1 MFYKK
6 LKKERQVYY
15 KRDTHWN
22 NYGAFILN
30 ILMQNKQYYI
40 ITMHKNEKEETME
53 EIDLIE
59 LFKIFWR
66 RKIQI
71 ILIILIFMCLGYIY
85 TTKHVTPMYT
95 ASTTLVL
102 TSSDN
107 QNNTTNSITATDIV
121 VNSKLVDTYS
131 ELTKSK
137 NILEEVI
144 SNLGMSI
151 KVEKLK
157 NSITVSSVENTE
169 LIEIK
174 VKNVEPENSAK
185 IANEVAKV
193 FIKRIAEFYNINNVQ
208 IVDEA
213 QIPTTPS
220 NINHKKDII
229 MFTLIGALISVAYV
243 VIANM
248 LDTTIKSADE
258 LEKICKYPVLASIPI
273 YVKNKKSQKE
283 KELIVDRDPK
293 SPVSEVFRTLRTNI
307 QFMNAKNE
315 SKVVLVTSTLPGEG
329 KSWIS
334 SNLAATFA
342 QAGKVVLLIDA
353 DMRKGRQYNI
363 FNTSPKPG
371 LSNYLS
377 GIGSSLNDE
386 NEVNN
391 IENYIQETEV
401 ENLYMIP
408 AGDIPPNPSELLI
421 SKKMSLVIEEL
432 KDKCDIII
440 IDGTP
445 CELVTDSVVLTRLA
459 DITIMVTSYKQTKR
473 ESLKKIIENIRNI
486 GGENIGIILN
496 KIHISDK
503 KYEERYYYGSTEI
516 SEKSNNNIE
525 KEIDIK
531 ESKNQED
538 NKNIENKINENNDNK
553 LLEEKKKDILKQI
566 DDFMENQKEE
576 N

>member
-1 MFYKK
+1 
-6 LKKERQVYY
+6 
-15 KRDTHWN
+15 
-22 NYGAFILN
+22 
-30 ILMQNKQYYI
+30 
-40 ITMHKNEKEETME
+40 ME

-59 LFKIFWR
+59 LFKTFWR
-66 RKIQI
+66 KKIQI

-85 TTKHVTPMYT
+85 TTNYVTPMYS

-102 TSSDN
+102 TSSN
-107 QNNTTNSITATDIV
+107 NKNNTTNSITTTDIV

-131 ELTKSK
+131 ELIKSK
-137 NILEEVI
+137 NVLEEVI
-144 SNLGMSI
+144 SNLGMNI
-151 KVEKLK
+151 KVERLK
-157 NSITVSSVENTE
+157 NSITVSSLEDTE

-174 VKNVEPENSAK
+174 VKNIEPENSAK

-193 FIKRIAEFYNINNVQ
+193 FIKRITEFYNINNVQ

-213 QIPTTPS
+213 QIPTSPS
-220 NINHKKDII
+220 NINHKKDIL
-229 MFTLIGALISVAYV
+229 MFGLIGALISVAYV

-258 LEKICKYPVLASIPI
+258 LDKMFKLPILASIPV
-273 YVKNKKSQKE
+273 YGNTKKLKNTDRT

-293 SPVSEVFRTLRTNI
+293 SPVSEVFRTLRANI

-386 NEVNN
+386 NEINN

-408 AGDIPPNPSELLI
+408 AGDVPPNPSELLI

-459 DITIMVTSYKQTKR
+459 DITIMVTAYKQTKK
-473 ESLKKIIENIRNI
+473 ENLKKVIGNIKNI
-486 GGENIGIILN
+486 GGKNIGIILN
-496 KIHISDK
+496 KIHISEK

-516 SEKSNNNIE
+516 QKKSNNNTE
-525 KEIDIK
+525 KEIDSK
-531 ESKNQED
+531 ESKNQKN
-538 NKNIENKINENNDNK
+538 NKNINNKINKKNNSK
-553 LLEEKKKDILKQI
+553 LSEEKKKDILKQM

-576 N
+576 K

>member
-1 MFYKK
+1 
-6 LKKERQVYY
+6 
-15 KRDTHWN
+15 
-22 NYGAFILN
+22 
-30 ILMQNKQYYI
+30 
-40 ITMHKNEKEETME
+40 
-53 EIDLIE
+53 
-59 LFKIFWR
+59 
-66 RKIQI
+66 
-71 ILIILIFMCLGYIY
+71 
-85 TTKHVTPMYT
+85 MYS

-102 TSSDN
+102 TSSN
-107 QNNTTNSITATDIV
+107 NKNNTTNSITATDII

-131 ELTKSK
+131 ELIRSE
-137 NILEEVI
+137 NVLEEVI
-144 SNLGMSI
+144 SNLGMNI

-174 VKNVEPENSAK
+174 VKNIEPENSAK

-220 NINHKKDII
+220 NINHKKDIL
-229 MFTLIGALISVAYV
+229 MFGLIGALISVAYV

-248 LDTTIKSADE
+248 LDTTIKSTEE
-258 LEKICKYPVLASIPI
+258 LEKMCKYPVLASIPI
-273 YVKNKKSQKE
+273 YVKNKKNQKE

-293 SPVSEVFRTLRTNI
+293 SPVSEVFKTLRANI

-386 NEVNN
+386 NEINN

-408 AGDIPPNPSELLI
+408 AGDVPPNPSELLI
-421 SKKMSLVIEEL
+421 SKKMSLVIDEL

-459 DITIMVTSYKQTKR
+459 DITIMVTAYKQTKR
-473 ESLKKIIENIRNI
+473 ESLKKVIENIKNI
-486 GGENIGIILN
+486 GGKNIGIILN
-496 KIHISDK
+496 KIHISDR
-503 KYEERYYYGSTEI
+503 KYEERYYYGSTKI
-516 SEKSNNNIE
+516 QKQVNN
-525 KEIDIK
+525 KE
-531 ESKNQED
+531 ENSKIN
-538 NKNIENKINENNDNK
+538 NKINKDNDNK
-553 LLEEKKKDILKQI
+553 LSEEKKKDILKQM

-576 N
+576 K

>member
-1 MFYKK
+1 
-6 LKKERQVYY
+6 
-15 KRDTHWN
+15 
-22 NYGAFILN
+22 
-30 ILMQNKQYYI
+30 
-40 ITMHKNEKEETME
+40 ME
-53 EIDLIE
+53 EIDLVEI
-59 LFKIFWR
+59 FKVFWR
-66 RKIQI
+66 KKIQI

-85 TTKHVTPMYT
+85 TTNYVTPMYS

-102 TSSDN
+102 TSSN
-107 QNNTTNSITATDIV
+107 NKNNTTNSITATDII

-131 ELTKSK
+131 ELIRSE
-137 NILEEVI
+137 NVLEEVI
-144 SNLGMSI
+144 SNLGMNI

-174 VKNVEPENSAK
+174 VKNIEPENSAK

-220 NINHKKDII
+220 NINHKKDIL
-229 MFTLIGALISVAYV
+229 MFGLIGALISVAYV

-248 LDTTIKSADE
+248 LDTTIKSTEE
-258 LEKICKYPVLASIPI
+258 LEKMCKYPVLASIPI
-273 YVKNKKSQKE
+273 YVKNKKNQKE

-293 SPVSEVFRTLRTNI
+293 SPVSEVFKTLRANI

-386 NEVNN
+386 NEINN

-408 AGDIPPNPSELLI
+408 AGDVPPNPSELLI
-421 SKKMSLVIEEL
+421 SKKMSLVIDEL

-459 DITIMVTSYKQTKR
+459 DITIMVTAYKQTKR
-473 ESLKKIIENIRNI
+473 ESLKKVIENIKNI
-486 GGENIGIILN
+486 GGKNIGIILN
-496 KIHISDK
+496 KIHISDR
-503 KYEERYYYGSTEI
+503 KYEERYYYGSTKI
-516 SEKSNNNIE
+516 QKQVNN
-525 KEIDIK
+525 KE
-531 ESKNQED
+531 ENSKIN
-538 NKNIENKINENNDNK
+538 NKINKDNDNK
-553 LLEEKKKDILKQI
+553 LSEEKKKDILKQM

-576 N
+576 K

>member
-1 MFYKK
+1 
-6 LKKERQVYY
+6 
-15 KRDTHWN
+15 
-22 NYGAFILN
+22 
-30 ILMQNKQYYI
+30 
-40 ITMHKNEKEETME
+40 ME
-53 EIDLIE
+53 EIDLVEI
-59 LFKIFWR
+59 FKIFWR

-85 TTKHVTPMYT
+85 TTNYVTPIYS

-102 TSSDN
+102 TSSN
-107 QNNTTNSITATDIV
+107 NKNNTTNSITATDIV

-131 ELTKSK
+131 ELIKSK
-137 NILEEVI
+137 NVLEEVI
-144 SNLGMSI
+144 SNLGMNI

-157 NSITVSSVENTE
+157 NSITVSSVEDTE

-174 VKNVEPENSAK
+174 VKNIEPENTAK

-213 QIPTTPS
+213 QIPTSPS
-220 NINHKKDII
+220 NINHKKDILI
-229 MFTLIGALISVAYV
+229 FGLIGALIAIVYV
-243 VIANM
+243 VIENM

-258 LEKICKYPVLASIPI
+258 LEKMCKYPVLASIPI
-273 YVKNKKSQKE
+273 YVKNKKNQKE

-293 SPVSEVFRTLRTNI
+293 SPISEVFRTLRANI

-315 SKVVLVTSTLPGEG
+315 SKVVLITSTLPGEG
-329 KSWIS
+329 KSWVS

-342 QAGKVVLLIDA
+342 QAGKSVLLIDA

-371 LSNYLS
+371 ISNYLS
-377 GIGSSLNDE
+377 GIASSLNDE
-386 NEVNN
+386 NEINN

-421 SKKMSLVIEEL
+421 SKKMNFIIEEL

-459 DITIMVTSYKQTKR
+459 DITILVTAYKQTKR
-473 ESLKKIIENIRNI
+473 ENLRKVIENIKNI
-486 GGENIGIILN
+486 GGKNIGIILN

-516 SEKSNNNIE
+516 QKKLNNNIE
-525 KEIDIK
+525 DKEIDIK
-531 ESKNQED
+531 ESKNQKSNE
-538 NKNIENKINENNDNK
+538 NIDNKINKNNDSELSEK
-553 LLEEKKKDILKQI
+553 KKKDILKQM

-576 N
+576 K